1 MGWGSVGR
9 GIGKS
14 ACSSLLRCSAF
25 STWKKQRGLP
35 WQQIPNQH
43 RAHTPLFHT
52 PLPPLQPPPPP
63 VPLLLPGHLSA
74 DRELRT
80 QTGLLRGAGIRLRP
94 GIMSKAPLSI
104 PEQEHVPADT
114 GAQQTVFPL
123 LLPLRL
129 YSIAAIY
136 FVLKPLRRW
145 FVSIVC

>member
-63 VPLLLPGHLSA
+63 PLLLPGHLSA
-74 DRELRT
+74 DREQGSGSDQGSCPKLHSRS
-80 QTGLLRGAGIRLRP
+80 QSRS
-94 GIMSKAPLSI
+94 MC
-104 PEQEHVPADT
+104 
-114 GAQQTVFPL
+114 QQILVRSRQSSLFSSLFVFIL
-123 LLPLRL
+123 LLPFTL
-129 YSIAAIY
+129 YSNPSEGDLY
-136 FVLKPLRRW
+136 P
-145 FVSIVC
+145 

>member
-136 FVLKPLRRW
+136 FVLKPLRR
-145 FVSIVC
+145 